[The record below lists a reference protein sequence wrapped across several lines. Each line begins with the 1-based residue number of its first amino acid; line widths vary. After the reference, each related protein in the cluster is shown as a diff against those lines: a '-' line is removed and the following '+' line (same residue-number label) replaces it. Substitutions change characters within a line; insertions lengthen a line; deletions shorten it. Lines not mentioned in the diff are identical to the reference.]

1 MSTNPLQQTFSYNE
15 SISFFCTPGYILHGP
30 TVKYCRQNGD
40 FEKDLP
46 FCTAQGKQESPSFTV
61 GFFSGGAVGIVVN
74 SSVIIF
80 IFFLRRRLCQQKKKE
95 NAWSK
100 GGNHE
105 IDDNGHEYSGI
116 VYQSSDR
123 EDHNPNVTEL
133 PVSVSDGHYTE
144 TNPISDDK
152 DHQYTELNEIK
163 MNQLREATAERP
175 VKL

>member
-1 MSTNPLQQTFSYNE
+1 MVETYKSLHHTHCIGV
-15 SISFFCTPGYILHGP
+15 ISVRDIEVQLYLVNGYIQ
-30 TVKYCRQNGD
+30 KYIYD
-40 FEKDLP
+40 
-46 FCTAQGKQESPSFTV
+46 S
-61 GFFSGGAVGIVVN
+61 
-74 SSVIIF
+74 
-80 IFFLRRRLCQQKKKE
+80 RRRLCQQKKKE

>member
-1 MSTNPLQQTFSYNE
+1 MWLRPTSHFNIPIVFELSVVEFSK
-15 SISFFCTPGYILHGP
+15 F
-30 TVKYCRQNGD
+30 K
-40 FEKDLP
+40 
-46 FCTAQGKQESPSFTV
+46 
-61 GFFSGGAVGIVVN
+61 
-74 SSVIIF
+74 VIIWY
-80 IFFLRRRLCQQKKKE
+80 IQKYIPVSRRRLCQQKKKE